1 LEIIL
6 NGVTRIVSVTD
17 DEIRAAIRYFFA
29 DTHNAAEG
37 AAAAPLAALLQE
49 RAQMRGRRVALIQS
63 GGNIDSDLFAA
74 TLARNSLRLVREAGA
89 RS

>member
-1 LEIIL
+1 M
-6 NGVTRIVSVTD
+6 SVTD
-17 DEIRAAIRYFFA
+17 DEIGGAIRYLFA

-49 RAQMRGRRVALIQS
+49 RAQMQGRRVAVIHS

-74 TLARNSLRLVREAGA
+74 TLAAP
-89 RS
+89 